1 MGLFRK
7 VAVIGAGMTRFHNR
21 IHSGKSGRDLFVEAV
36 LEAVDSVD
44 NGFGMR
50 EAEAI
55 FVGNYSSDCFEG
67 QGHTAAL
74 MADWLGLN
82 PRPSIRV
89 EDACAS
95 SGVAINMAAL
105 AVASGAYEVVIV
117 GGFEKM
123 TGKET
128 EEATEILAMAADSL
142 YEVPVGFTFPGLY
155 AAMATAYFN
164 RYGSTWEELAAI
176 SIKNHR
182 NGALNDKAHFQSD
195 IMETARRLGERHN
208 MAFRDELDFLRSP
221 LNPYVAYPLRLFDCC
236 PISDGASALILASG
250 DVARRY
256 TDTPIYIHGLGQAS
270 DTFSL
275 YGREELTE
283 LRATRVAASQAYKMS
298 GVSPRDVDVA
308 DVHDCFTIAE
318 VLATEDLGFFPKG
331 QGGKAAVEGRTSID
345 GERPINPDGGLKA
358 KGHPVGATG
367 AAMAYEIFKQLRGEA
382 GRRQVED
389 AEIGLAHNVGASGA
403 TVTVQV
409 FGR

>member
-21 IHSGKSGRDLFVEAV
+21 LHAGKTGRDLFVEAV
-36 LEAVDSVD
+36 LEAVASVD
-44 NGFGMR
+44 NGFELR
-50 EAEAI
+50 DAEAI
-55 FVGNYSSDCFEG
+55 FVGNYSSDRFEG

-74 MADWLGLN
+74 MADWLGLT

-105 AVASGAYEVVIV
+105 AVASGAYDLVIV

-123 TGKET
+123 TGRET
-128 EEATEILAMAADSL
+128 EETTEILAMAADSL
-142 YEVPVGFTFPGLY
+142 YEVPAGFTFPGLY
-155 AAMATAYFN
+155 AAIATAHFK
-164 RYGSTWEELAAI
+164 RYGSSWEELAAI

-182 NGALNDKAHFQSD
+182 NGALNEKAHFQSD
-195 IMETARRLGERHN
+195 IMETARRMGERHK
-208 MAFRDELDFLRSP
+208 MTFRDELEFLRSP

-236 PISDGASALILASG
+236 PISDGASALIIASE

-256 TDTPIYIHGLGQAS
+256 TDTPIYIRGLGQAS

-275 YGREELTE
+275 HSREELTE
-283 LRATRVAASQAYKMS
+283 LRATRIAASQAFKMS
-298 GVSPRDVDVA
+298 GASPRDIDVA
-308 DVHDCFTIAE
+308 EVHDCFTIAE

-331 QGGKAAVEGRTSID
+331 QGGKAAVEGRTSIE
-345 GERPINPDGGLKA
+345 GERPVNPDGGLKA

-382 GRRQVED
+382 GRRQVDD
-389 AEIGLAHNVGASGA
+389 AETGLAQNVGASGA
-403 TVTVQV
+403 TVVVQV
-409 FGR
+409 YGR

>member
-21 IHSGKSGRDLFVEAV
+21 IHSGKGGRDLFVEAV

-44 NGFGMR
+44 NGFDMR

-82 PRPSIRV
+82 PRPSIRI

-105 AVASGAYEVVIV
+105 AIASGAYEVVIV

-155 AAMATAYFN
+155 AAMATAYFD
-164 RYGSTWEELAAI
+164 RYGSMWEELAAI

-182 NGALNDKAHFQSD
+182 NGALNEKAHFQSD

-208 MAFRDELDFLRSP
+208 MTFRDELDFLRSP

-275 YGREELTE
+275 HTREELTE
-283 LRATRVAASQAYKMS
+283 LRATRVAASQAYKMA

-345 GERPINPDGGLKA
+345 GERPVNPDGGLKA

-367 AAMAYEIFKQLRGEA
+367 AAMAYEMFKQLRGEA
-382 GRRQVED
+382 GRRQVEG
-389 AEIGLAHNVGASGA
+389 AEVGLAHNVGASGA